1 MEMNTPSNAVIAQ
14 QDIQDIPDTDRNGAT
29 LRANTYGLLASLLA
43 KPAGEELLQRLSAIE
58 VTTEQESS
66 GIAGTWP
73 LLKLAAEH
81 SNVKALDDEFHDLF
95 IGVGCGELVPY
106 ASWYLSGY
114 MMDKPLALLREDLRV
129 LGFERP
135 PEITEPEDHAAT
147 LCEVMAALIQSED
160 VNQATQRYFFTEH
173 MAPWMGAFFGDL
185 QEAESAVFYR
195 AVGRLGREF
204 IALEQRYLSMRV

>member
-1 MEMNTPSNAVIAQ
+1 MEMNTQSYAASVQ
-14 QDIQDIPDTDRNGAT
+14 QGIQNTPDTDREGAT
-29 LRANTYGLLASLLA
+29 LRANTYGLLAALLA
-43 KPAGEELLQRLSAIE
+43 KPPAEELRQRLSAIE
-58 VTTEQESS
+58 VMGEQESF
-66 GIAGTWP
+66 GIGGTWP

-160 VNQATQRYFFTEH
+160 VNQSTQRYFFNEH
-173 MAPWMGAFFGDL
+173 LAPWMGAFFGDL
-185 QEAESAVFYR
+185 QQAESAVFYK
-195 AVGRLGREF
+195 AVGRLGKEF